1 MKENGRQIK
10 RKVEVKRELKTA
22 GDYFF
27 TLDQI

>member
-10 RKVEVKRELKTA
+10 RKVEVKQELKTA
-22 GDYFF
+22 EDYFL

>member
-22 GDYFF
+22 GDYFL